1 MIFRRKAKNED
12 AVETVDTVGETTE
25 ETTGDGGTEES
36 ATAGAEPA
44 GAAVQDIA
52 GGPFDV
58 TEVDPETLEA
68 EDRIDLG
75 ALVITGLPGMEL
87 RLQVDEQSGDVQA
100 ILLVLEDSA
109 LELRAFAA
117 PKTAG
122 IWDEVRQEIASEAT
136 KMGGTASETEGPFGT
151 ELVLVVP
158 VQDPEGQIFSQ
169 TSRVIGVDG
178 PRWLVRG
185 TILGRAAVEP
195 DAAPPMEQAFRNVVV
210 VRGSEPMAPRE
221 SLALKLPAGA
231 QPAAEEEA

>member
-1 MIFRRKAKNED
+1 VIFRRKAKNED
-12 AVETVDTVGETTE
+12 TPDTVDGVEETAE
-25 ETTGDGGTEES
+25 ETTDDGGTADDGGTGS
-36 ATAGAEPA
+36 ATAGS
-44 GAAVQDIA
+44 GQDTE
-52 GGPFDV
+52 GGPFDI
-58 TEVDPETLEA
+58 TEVDPATLEA

-122 IWDEVRQEIASEAT
+122 IWEEVRREIAAEAT

-169 TSRVIGVDG
+169 TSRVIGIDG
-178 PRWLVRG
+178 PRWLLRG
-185 TILGRAAVEP
+185 TVLGRAAVEP
-195 DAAPPMEQAFRNVVV
+195 EAAPPMEQAFRNVVV

-231 QPAAEEEA
+231 QPSGEEEA

>member
-12 AVETVDTVGETTE
+12 IEATELTGTEDAAVEAADSEADSE
-25 ETTGDGGTEES
+25 EPREE
-36 ATAGAEPA
+36 
-44 GAAVQDIA
+44 
-52 GGPFDV
+52 GPFDSN
-58 TEVDPETLEA
+58 EVDPSVLEG

-87 RLQVDEQSGDVQA
+87 RLQVDEQSNEVQA
-100 ILLVLEDSA
+100 VLLVLEDSA

-117 PKTAG
+117 PKSSG
-122 IWDEVRQEIASEAT
+122 IWSEVRREIAAEAT
-136 KMGGTASETEGPFGT
+136 RMGGTASETEGPFGT

-158 VQDPEGQIFSQ
+158 VEDPEGQIFSQ

-178 PRWLVRG
+178 PRWLLRATV
-185 TILGRAAVEP
+185 LGRAAVEP
-195 DAAPPMEQAFRNVVV
+195 EAAPPMEQSLRNVVV

-221 SLALKLPAGA
+221 SLALRLPTGA

>member
-1 MIFRRKAKNED
+1 MIFRRKGKND
-12 AVETVDTVGETTE
+12 DTVSTDLDETVDE
-25 ETTGDGGTEES
+25 
-36 ATAGAEPA
+36 AAAIAE
-44 GAAVQDIA
+44 
-52 GGPFDV
+52 GPFDV
-58 TEVDPETLEA
+58 SEVDPAILEA

-117 PKTAG
+117 PRTSG
-122 IWDEVRQEIASEAT
+122 IWSEVRREIAAEAT
-136 KMGGTASETEGPFGT
+136 RMGGTATESEGSFGT

-178 PRWLVRG
+178 PRWLLRATV
-185 TILGRAAVEP
+185 LGRAAVEP
-195 DAAPPMEQAFRNVVV
+195 EAAPPMEEALRSVVV
-210 VRGSEPMAPRE
+210 VRGAEPMAPRE
-221 SLALKLPAGA
+221 SLALRLPAGA

>member
-1 MIFRRKAKNED
+1 VIFRRKAKNED
-12 AVETVDTVGETTE
+12 AGSTEAVESTEPSAAEEAGE
-25 ETTGDGGTEES
+25 DAAASVES
-36 ATAGAEPA
+36 SPR
-44 GAAVQDIA
+44 
-52 GGPFDV
+52 GPFDV
-58 TEVDPETLEA
+58 SEVDPETLEA

-117 PKTAG
+117 PKKSG
-122 IWDEVRQEIASEAT
+122 IWSDVRREIAAEAT
-136 KMGGTASETEGPFGT
+136 RMGGTASEVEGPFGT

-158 VQDPEGQIFSQ
+158 VQDPDGQIFSQ

-178 PRWLVRG
+178 PRWLLRATV
-185 TILGRAAVEP
+185 LGRAAVEP
-195 DAAPPMEQAFRNVVV
+195 DAAPPMEDALRNVVV
-210 VRGSEPMAPRE
+210 VRGPEPMAPRE
-221 SLALKLPAGA
+221 SLALRLPPGA